1 LAGDLFCK
9 IITNQDNP
17 LEFMRRAFLGEF
29 EEVLLLVVASCHP
42 EAYGV
47 NVWEQVQEQTG
58 RKITMS
64 AVHATLYRLEEKGFL
79 NSHMGGSTQER
90 GGRRKR
96 FFTLTPAGAH
106 ALQEIQAIRSK
117 LWQGIPQGVIQL
129 FGI

>member
-1 LAGDLFCK
+1 
-9 IITNQDNP
+9 
-17 LEFMRRAFLGEF
+17 MRRSFLGEF
-29 EEVLLLVVASCHP
+29 EEVILLVVASCHP

-47 NVWEQVQEQTG
+47 TVWESVQAQTG

-79 NSHMGGSTQER
+79 RSNMGGSTQER

-96 FFTLTPAGAH
+96 FFTLTPAGAY
-106 ALQEIQAIRSK
+106 ALQEIQALRSK
-117 LWQGIPQGVIQL
+117 LWQGIPQNTLHL

>member
-1 LAGDLFCK
+1 
-9 IITNQDNP
+9 
-17 LEFMRRAFLGEF
+17 MRRSFLGEF
-29 EEVLLLVVASCHP
+29 EEVILLVVASCHP

-47 NVWEQVQEQTG
+47 TVWERVQVQTG

-79 NSHMGGSTQER
+79 HSNMGGSTQER

-96 FFTLTPAGAH
+96 FFTLTPAGAS
-106 ALQEIQAIRSK
+106 ALQEIQALRTK
-117 LWQGIPQGVIQL
+117 LWQGIPQNTLQL